1 MKKTFFKI
9 LLSII
14 TMQLVVNTALALEL
28 DMSVDE
34 EIRKKYDSSKLENT
48 VLPPLPKIDN
58 SQNKT
63 IPINNTTTTTTT
75 TTKQTTS
82 IPKVTPTYNT
92 EVRPQITPADKKGA
106 IKIFRWTTF
115 ETKSNQKINNWLSVG
130 SSVSFTT
137 TAPVYKKNIT
147 IPTGTI
153 FKGTITDVHK
163 PQATGNGGLVV
174 IKITSMTFNGKT
186 YPVNAKITKANA
198 KNIYLNNIKGQRQYW
213 ANAGKQVDK
222 GEAFYQKARKTST
235 KLANNPIGIIIS
247 PIPTIVGVAGYT
259 VSTAISPITSI
270 FAKGGNV
277 SIPTGS
283 SFEIRLN
290 ESTYIY

>member
-63 IPINNTTTTTTT
+63 TPINNT

-82 IPKVTPTYNT
+82 IPKVTPTYTT
-92 EVRPQITPADKKGA
+92 EVRPQITPADKKAA

-186 YPVNAKITKANA
+186 YQVNAKITKANA

-222 GEAFYQKARKTST
+222 GEAFYQRARKTST

-290 ESTYIY
+290 ESAYIY

>member
-75 TTKQTTS
+75 KQTTS
-82 IPKVTPTYNT
+82 IPKVTPTYTT
-92 EVRPQITPADKKGA
+92 EVRPQITPADKKAA

-186 YPVNAKITKANA
+186 YQVNAKITKANA

-222 GEAFYQKARKTST
+222 GEAFYQRARKTST

-259 VSTAISPITSI
+259 VNTAISPITSI

-290 ESTYIY
+290 ESAYIY

>member
-63 IPINNTTTTTTT
+63 TPINTTTTTT
-75 TTKQTTS
+75 QQITS
-82 IPKVTPTYNT
+82 IPKVTPTYTT
-92 EVRPQITPADKKGA
+92 EVRPQITPADKKAA

-222 GEAFYQKARKTST
+222 GEAFYQRARKTST

-259 VSTAISPITSI
+259 VNTAISPITSI

-290 ESTYIY
+290 ESAYIY

>member
-63 IPINNTTTTTTT
+63 TPINNTTT
-75 TTKQTTS
+75 KQITS
-82 IPKVTPTYNT
+82 IPKVTPTYTT
-92 EVRPQITPADKKGA
+92 EVRPQITPADKKAA

-153 FKGTITDVHK
+153 FKGTITDIHK

-222 GEAFYQKARKTST
+222 GEAFYQRARKTST

-290 ESTYIY
+290 EIAYIY

>member
-75 TTKQTTS
+75 KQTTS
-82 IPKVTPTYNT
+82 IPKVTPTYTT

-259 VSTAISPITSI
+259 INTAISPITSI

-283 SFEIRLN
+283 NFEIRLN
-290 ESTYIY
+290 ESAYIY

>member
-14 TMQLVVNTALALEL
+14 AMQLVVNTALALEL

-58 SQNKT
+58 FQNKT
-63 IPINNTTTTTTT
+63 TPINNTTTQ
-75 TTKQTTS
+75 QTTS
-82 IPKVTPTYNT
+82 IPKVTPTYTT
-92 EVRPQITPADKKGA
+92 EVRPQITPADKKAA

-222 GEAFYQKARKTST
+222 GEAFYQRARKTST

-290 ESTYIY
+290 ESAYIY

>member
-14 TMQLVVNTALALEL
+14 AMQLMVNTALALEL

-63 IPINNTTTTTTT
+63 TPINNTTT
-75 TTKQTTS
+75 QQITS
-82 IPKVTPTYNT
+82 IPKVTPTYTT

-186 YPVNAKITKANA
+186 YQVNAKITKANA

-213 ANAGKQVDK
+213 TNAGKQVDK

-290 ESTYIY
+290 ESAYIY

>member
-14 TMQLVVNTALALEL
+14 AMQLVVNTALALEL

-63 IPINNTTTTTTT
+63 TPINNATT
-75 TTKQTTS
+75 QQITS
-82 IPKVTPTYNT
+82 IPKVTPTYTT
-92 EVRPQITPADKKGA
+92 EVRPQITPADKKAA

-130 SSVSFTT
+130 SFISFTT

-222 GEAFYQKARKTST
+222 GEAFYQRARKTST

-290 ESTYIY
+290 ESAYIY

>member
-14 TMQLVVNTALALEL
+14 AMQLVVNTALALEL

-58 SQNKT
+58 SQNKST
-63 IPINNTTTTTTT
+63 PINNTTT
-75 TTKQTTS
+75 QQITS
-82 IPKVTPTYNT
+82 IPKVTPTYTT
-92 EVRPQITPADKKGA
+92 EVRPQITPADKKAA

-222 GEAFYQKARKTST
+222 GEAFYQRARKTST

-259 VSTAISPITSI
+259 VNTAISPITSI

-277 SIPTGS
+277 SLPTGS

-290 ESTYIY
+290 ESAYIY

>member
-63 IPINNTTTTTTT
+63 TPINNTTT
-75 TTKQTTS
+75 QQITS
-82 IPKVTPTYNT
+82 IPKVTPTYTT
-92 EVRPQITPADKKGA
+92 EVRPQITPADKKAA

-222 GEAFYQKARKTST
+222 GEAFYQRARKTST

-290 ESTYIY
+290 EIAYIY

>member
-14 TMQLVVNTALALEL
+14 AMQLVVNTALALEL

-63 IPINNTTTTTTT
+63 IPINNTTT
-75 TTKQTTS
+75 QQITS
-82 IPKVTPTYNT
+82 IPKVTPTYTT
-92 EVRPQITPADKKGA
+92 EVRPQITPADKKDA

-186 YPVNAKITKANA
+186 YPVNAKITKANE

-222 GEAFYQKARKTST
+222 GEAFYQRARKTST

-290 ESTYIY
+290 ESAYIY

>member
-14 TMQLVVNTALALEL
+14 AMQLVVNTALALEL

-58 SQNKT
+58 SQNKST
-63 IPINNTTTTTTT
+63 PINNTTT
-75 TTKQTTS
+75 QQITS
-82 IPKVTPTYNT
+82 IPKVTPTYTT
-92 EVRPQITPADKKGA
+92 EVRPQITPADKKAA

-213 ANAGKQVDK
+213 ANAGKQVEK
-222 GEAFYQKARKTST
+222 GEAFYQRARKTST

-259 VSTAISPITSI
+259 VNTAISPITSI

-290 ESTYIY
+290 ESAYIY

>member
-63 IPINNTTTTTTT
+63 TPINNTTT
-75 TTKQTTS
+75 KQITS
-82 IPKVTPTYNT
+82 IPKVTPTYTT
-92 EVRPQITPADKKGA
+92 EVRPQITPADKKAA

-153 FKGTITDVHK
+153 FKGTITDIHK

-222 GEAFYQKARKTST
+222 GEAFYQRARKTST

-259 VSTAISPITSI
+259 VNTAISPITSI

-290 ESTYIY
+290 ESAYIY

>member
-14 TMQLVVNTALALEL
+14 AMQLVVNTALALEL

-75 TTKQTTS
+75 KQTTS
-82 IPKVTPTYNT
+82 IPKVTPTYTT
-92 EVRPQITPADKKGA
+92 EVRPQITPADKKAA

-186 YPVNAKITKANA
+186 YPVNAKITNANA

-222 GEAFYQKARKTST
+222 GEAFYQRARKTST

-290 ESTYIY
+290 EIAYIY

>member
-28 DMSVDE
+28 DMSIDE

-63 IPINNTTTTTTT
+63 TPINNTTT
-75 TTKQTTS
+75 QQITS
-82 IPKVTPTYNT
+82 IPKVTPTYTT
-92 EVRPQITPADKKGA
+92 EVRPQITPADKKAA

-222 GEAFYQKARKTST
+222 GEAFYQRARKTST

-290 ESTYIY
+290 ESAYIY

>member
-63 IPINNTTTTTTT
+63 TPINNTTT
-75 TTKQTTS
+75 QQITS
-82 IPKVTPTYNT
+82 IPKVTPTYTT

-290 ESTYIY
+290 ESAYIY

>member
-14 TMQLVVNTALALEL
+14 AMQLVVNTALALEL

-63 IPINNTTTTTTT
+63 TPINNTTT
-75 TTKQTTS
+75 QQITS
-82 IPKVTPTYNT
+82 IPKVTPTYTT
-92 EVRPQITPADKKGA
+92 EVRPQITPADKKAA

-222 GEAFYQKARKTST
+222 GEAFYQRARKTST

-259 VSTAISPITSI
+259 VNTAISPITSI

-277 SIPTGS
+277 YIPTGS

-290 ESTYIY
+290 ESAYIY

>member
-14 TMQLVVNTALALEL
+14 AMQLVVNTALALEL

-63 IPINNTTTTTTT
+63 TPINNTTT
-75 TTKQTTS
+75 QQITS
-82 IPKVTPTYNT
+82 IPKVTPTYTT
-92 EVRPQITPADKKGA
+92 EVRPQITPADKKAA

-174 IKITSMTFNGKT
+174 IKITSMTFNEKT
-186 YPVNAKITKANA
+186 YQVNAKITKANA

-222 GEAFYQKARKTST
+222 GEAFYQRARKTST

-259 VSTAISPITSI
+259 VNTAISPITSI

-290 ESTYIY
+290 ESAYIY

>member
-14 TMQLVVNTALALEL
+14 AMQLVVNTALALEL

-63 IPINNTTTTTTT
+63 TPINNTTT
-75 TTKQTTS
+75 QQITS
-82 IPKVTPTYNT
+82 IPKVTPTYTT
-92 EVRPQITPADKKGA
+92 EVRPQITPADKKAA

-115 ETKSNQKINNWLSVG
+115 KTKSNQKINNWLSVG

-222 GEAFYQKARKTST
+222 GEAFYQRARKTST

-259 VSTAISPITSI
+259 VNTAISPITSI

-277 SIPTGS
+277 SLPTGS

-290 ESTYIY
+290 ESAYIY

>member
-63 IPINNTTTTTTT
+63 TPINNTTTTTTT
-75 TTKQTTS
+75 QQTTS
-82 IPKVTPTYNT
+82 IPKVTPTYTT
-92 EVRPQITPADKKGA
+92 EVRPQITPADKKAA

-137 TAPVYKKNIT
+137 TTPVYKKNIT

-222 GEAFYQKARKTST
+222 GEAFYQRARKTST

-259 VSTAISPITSI
+259 VNTAISPITSI

-277 SIPTGS
+277 SLPTGS

-290 ESTYIY
+290 ESAYIY

>member
-14 TMQLVVNTALALEL
+14 AMQLVVNTALALEL

-63 IPINNTTTTTTT
+63 TPINNTTT
-75 TTKQTTS
+75 QQITS
-82 IPKVTPTYNT
+82 IPKVTPTYTT
-92 EVRPQITPADKKGA
+92 EVRPQITPADKKAA

-222 GEAFYQKARKTST
+222 GEAFYQRARKTST

-259 VSTAISPITSI
+259 VNTAISPITSI

-277 SIPTGS
+277 SLPTGS

-290 ESTYIY
+290 ESAYIY

>member
-63 IPINNTTTTTTT
+63 TPINNTTTTT

-82 IPKVTPTYNT
+82 IPKVTPTYTT
-92 EVRPQITPADKKGA
+92 EVRPQITPADKKTA

-186 YPVNAKITKANA
+186 YQVNAKITKANA

-222 GEAFYQKARKTST
+222 GEAFYQRARKTST

-259 VSTAISPITSI
+259 VNTAISPITSI

-290 ESTYIY
+290 ESAYIY

>member
-14 TMQLVVNTALALEL
+14 AMQLVVNTALALEL

-63 IPINNTTTTTTT
+63 TPINNTTT
-75 TTKQTTS
+75 QQITS
-82 IPKVTPTYNT
+82 IPKVTPTYTT
-92 EVRPQITPADKKGA
+92 EVRPQITPADKKAA

-222 GEAFYQKARKTST
+222 GEAFYQRARKTST

-277 SIPTGS
+277 YIPTGS

-290 ESTYIY
+290 ESAYIY

>member
-63 IPINNTTTTTTT
+63 TPINNTTTTTTT
-75 TTKQTTS
+75 QQTTS
-82 IPKVTPTYNT
+82 IPKVTPTYTT
-92 EVRPQITPADKKGA
+92 EVRPQITPADKKAA

-115 ETKSNQKINNWLSVG
+115 ETKSNQKINNGLSVG

-222 GEAFYQKARKTST
+222 GEAFYQRARKTST

-247 PIPTIVGVAGYT
+247 PISTIVGVAGYT
-259 VSTAISPITSI
+259 VNTAISPITSI

-290 ESTYIY
+290 ESAYIY

>member
-14 TMQLVVNTALALEL
+14 AMQLVVNTALALEL

-63 IPINNTTTTTTT
+63 IQINNT

-82 IPKVTPTYNT
+82 IPKVTPTYTT
-92 EVRPQITPADKKGA
+92 EVRPQITPADKKAA

-186 YPVNAKITKANA
+186 YQVNAKITKANA

-259 VSTAISPITSI
+259 VNTAISPITSI

-290 ESTYIY
+290 ESAYIY

>member
-14 TMQLVVNTALALEL
+14 AMQLVVNTALALEL

-63 IPINNTTTTTTT
+63 IQINNT

-82 IPKVTPTYNT
+82 IPKVTPTYTT
-92 EVRPQITPADKKGA
+92 EVRPQITPADKKAA

-283 SFEIRLN
+283 NFEIRLN
-290 ESTYIY
+290 ESAYIY

>member
-63 IPINNTTTTTTT
+63 IPINNTTTQ
-75 TTKQTTS
+75 QTTS
-82 IPKVTPTYNT
+82 IPKVTPTYTT
-92 EVRPQITPADKKGA
+92 EVRPQITPADKKAA

-222 GEAFYQKARKTST
+222 GEAFYQRARKTST

-283 SFEIRLN
+283 SFEIRLLH
-290 ESTYIY
+290 

>member
-14 TMQLVVNTALALEL
+14 AMQLVVNTALALEL

-58 SQNKT
+58 FQNKT
-63 IPINNTTTTTTT
+63 TPINNTTTQ
-75 TTKQTTS
+75 QTTS
-82 IPKVTPTYNT
+82 IPKVTPTYTT
-92 EVRPQITPADKKGA
+92 EVRPQITPADKKAA

-290 ESTYIY
+290 ESAYIY

>member
-14 TMQLVVNTALALEL
+14 AMQLVVNTALALEL

-58 SQNKT
+58 FQNKT
-63 IPINNTTTTTTT
+63 TPINNTTTQ
-75 TTKQTTS
+75 QTTS
-82 IPKVTPTYNT
+82 IPKVTPTYTT
-92 EVRPQITPADKKGA
+92 EVRPQITPADKKA
-106 IKIFRWTTF
+106 TIKIFRWTTF

-222 GEAFYQKARKTST
+222 GEAFYQRARKTST
-235 KLANNPIGIIIS
+235 KLANNPVGIIIS

-290 ESTYIY
+290 ESAYIY

>member
-14 TMQLVVNTALALEL
+14 AMQLVVNTALALEL

-63 IPINNTTTTTTT
+63 TPINNT

-82 IPKVTPTYNT
+82 IPKVTPTYTT
-92 EVRPQITPADKKGA
+92 EVRPQITPADKKAA

-222 GEAFYQKARKTST
+222 GEAFYQRARKTST

-259 VSTAISPITSI
+259 VNTAISPITSI

>member
-14 TMQLVVNTALALEL
+14 AMQLVVNTALALEL

-63 IPINNTTTTTTT
+63 TPINNT

-82 IPKVTPTYNT
+82 IPKVTPTYTT
-92 EVRPQITPADKKGA
+92 EVRPQITPADKKGT

-186 YPVNAKITKANA
+186 YTVNAKITKANA

-222 GEAFYQKARKTST
+222 GEAFYQRARKTST

-290 ESTYIY
+290 ESAYIY

>member
-14 TMQLVVNTALALEL
+14 AMQLVVNTALALEL

-63 IPINNTTTTTTT
+63 APINNTTT
-75 TTKQTTS
+75 QQITS
-82 IPKVTPTYNT
+82 IPKVTPTYTT

-235 KLANNPIGIIIS
+235 KLTNNPIGIIIS

-259 VSTAISPITSI
+259 VNTAISPITSI

-290 ESTYIY
+290 ESAYIY

>member
-63 IPINNTTTTTTT
+63 TPINNTTT
-75 TTKQTTS
+75 QQITS
-82 IPKVTPTYNT
+82 IPKVTPTYTT
-92 EVRPQITPADKKGA
+92 EVRPQITPADKKAA

-147 IPTGTI
+147 ISTGTI

-186 YPVNAKITKANA
+186 YPVNAKITKANE

-213 ANAGKQVDK
+213 ANAGKQVNK
-222 GEAFYQKARKTST
+222 GEAFYQRARKTST
-235 KLANNPIGIIIS
+235 KLANNPVGIIIS

-259 VSTAISPITSI
+259 VNTAISPITSI

-277 SIPTGS
+277 YIPTGS

-290 ESTYIY
+290 ESAYIY

>member
-1 MKKTFFKI
+1 
-9 LLSII
+9 
-14 TMQLVVNTALALEL
+14 MQLVVNTALALEL

-63 IPINNTTTTTTT
+63 TPINNTTTQ
-75 TTKQTTS
+75 QTTS
-82 IPKVTPTYNT
+82 IPKVTPTYTT
-92 EVRPQITPADKKGA
+92 EVRPQITPADKKAA

-222 GEAFYQKARKTST
+222 GEAFYQRARKTST

-247 PIPTIVGVAGYT
+247 PIPTIIGVAGYT
-259 VSTAISPITSI
+259 VNTAISPITSI
-270 FAKGGNV
+270 FAKGGNE

-290 ESTYIY
+290 ESAYIY

>member
-14 TMQLVVNTALALEL
+14 TMQLMVNTALALEL

-58 SQNKT
+58 FQNKT
-63 IPINNTTTTTTT
+63 TPINNTTT
-75 TTKQTTS
+75 QQITS
-82 IPKVTPTYNT
+82 IPKVTPTYTT
-92 EVRPQITPADKKGA
+92 EVRPQITPADKKA
-106 IKIFRWTTF
+106 VIKIFRWTTF
-115 ETKSNQKINNWLSVG
+115 KTKSNQKINNWLSVG

-259 VSTAISPITSI
+259 VNTAISPITSI

-277 SIPTGS
+277 YIPTGS

-290 ESTYIY
+290 ESAYIY

>member
-14 TMQLVVNTALALEL
+14 AMQLVVNTALALEL

-63 IPINNTTTTTTT
+63 TPINNTTT
-75 TTKQTTS
+75 QQITS
-82 IPKVTPTYNT
+82 IPKVTPTYTT
-92 EVRPQITPADKKGA
+92 EVRPQITPADKKGT

-283 SFEIRLN
+283 NFEIRLN
-290 ESTYIY
+290 ESAYIY

>member
-28 DMSVDE
+28 DMSIDE

-63 IPINNTTTTTTT
+63 TPINNTTT
-75 TTKQTTS
+75 QQITS
-82 IPKVTPTYNT
+82 IPKVTPTYTT
-92 EVRPQITPADKKGA
+92 EVRPQITPADKKAA

-222 GEAFYQKARKTST
+222 GEAFYQRARKTST

-259 VSTAISPITSI
+259 VNTAISPITSI

-290 ESTYIY
+290 ESAYIY